1 MELSNAQTCLKV
13 EGLIFAIKKKK
24 ERGARD
30 LCRFLKNIL
39 TFL

>member
-24 ERGARD
+24 KEVHVISVD
-30 LCRFLKNIL
+30 SSKIY
-39 TFL
+39 